1 MARTYK
7 NARAVLSTTA
17 ADVYTCPA
25 NTTAIVLQAQIA
37 NTTSAAA
44 AATVQWT
51 DSSNSAAVTR
61 LMTGTPIPANQG
73 MSAIGSSKLVLEA
86 GDKIQAYGGTAS
98 AIELTLS
105 ILEIS

>member
-25 NTTAIVLQAQIA
+25 STTAIVLLAQIA
-37 NTTSAAA
+37 NTTSATA

-51 DSSNSAAVTR
+51 DGSNSAAVTR
-61 LMTGTPIPANQG
+61 LMTGTPVPANQG
-73 MSAIGSSKLVLEA
+73 MSALSGKLVLEA

-98 AIELTLS
+98 AIELS
-105 ILEIS
+105 VSVLEIS